1 MNNTTNKMMTA
12 EEIAMTFLHNMNPV
26 NWNGQGEMPVGVDTR
41 ALSFSTDIPDV
52 RLEIFLDLVR
62 EDDGNFQWEH
72 YCELVQ
78 ESSNTM
84 IECAHGYG
92 INSTQN
98 LTDTISYLLHVNAK

>member
-1 MNNTTNKMMTA
+1 MNAMTNKAMKA
-12 EEIAMTFLHNMNPV
+12 EEIARMFLYEMNPV
-26 NWNGQGEMPVGVDTR
+26 NWDGQGERPAGVDTR
-41 ALSFSTDIPDV
+41 TMSFSTDLPDV
-52 RLEIFLDLVR
+52 RLEISLDLVR
-62 EDDGNFQWEH
+62 EDDGSFQWEH

-98 LTDTISYLLHVNAK
+98 LADTISYLLHVNVK

>member
-1 MNNTTNKMMTA
+1 MRDMINKTMTA
-12 EEIAMTFLHNMNPV
+12 EEIARTFLHEMNPV
-26 NWNGQGEMPVGVDTR
+26 NWNGKGEMPVGVDTR
-41 ALSFSTDIPDV
+41 TLSFSTGLPDV
-52 RLEIFLDLVR
+52 RLEISIELAR

-78 ESSNTM
+78 ESSDTM